1 MSLSIVELMDKN
13 EQIYRQKTQQELQAL
28 RAQLNPHFIYNTLN
42 TIKWM
47 AVMENADNITECI
60 TALGCLLEPIFKSD
74 GQLWKAENEID
85 YLQNYIKIMG
95 WRYGSTCSFC
105 CHIMDTCTD
114 MLIPR
119 FILQP
124 IVENSTTHGIRK
136 DKSIQIDITCRGRK
150 QMSSSLRARQWQYQP
165 RQASTY
171 LAVPGQPF
179 PRPFFR
185 RGAV

>member
-95 WRYGSTCSFC
+95 LALWQHLQLLLPYYG
-105 CHIMDTCTD
+105 
-114 MLIPR
+114 
-119 FILQP
+119 
-124 IVENSTTHGIRK
+124 
-136 DKSIQIDITCRGRK
+136 
-150 QMSSSLRARQWQYQP
+150 
-165 RQASTY
+165 Y
-171 LAVPGQPF
+171 LHRHADSPLYP
-179 PRPFFR
+179 
-185 RGAV
+185 AAYC